1 MHTIGLTKHLLTF
14 ILLGIIGGTMVTA
27 PHRGNRAAH
36 GDIRFPET
44 IRDVTAAQ
52 GLGQE
57 PYVGA
62 WMRMKSNSEAQIRA
76 NDTMIRSLVEKEAKA
91 RGAFRTIYQKRR
103 AELERRNISL
113 KGMLN
118 DFKGER
124 GEPWVER
131 K

>member
-1 MHTIGLTKHLLTF
+1 
-14 ILLGIIGGTMVTA
+14 
-27 PHRGNRAAH
+27 
-36 GDIRFPET
+36 
-44 IRDVTAAQ
+44 
-52 GLGQE
+52 
-57 PYVGA
+57 
-62 WMRMKSNSEAQIRA
+62 MRMKSNSEAQIRA